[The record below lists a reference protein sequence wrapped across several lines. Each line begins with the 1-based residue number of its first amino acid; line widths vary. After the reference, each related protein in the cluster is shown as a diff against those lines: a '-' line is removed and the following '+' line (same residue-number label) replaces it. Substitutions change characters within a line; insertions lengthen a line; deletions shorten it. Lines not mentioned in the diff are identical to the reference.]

1 MTDSPT
7 KCTSK
12 NVETTSTSVNDA
24 KVFTPIAFPPEAE
37 KVIEI
42 LQKFDPRSLP
52 ALLGTFLQIVSF
64 GPYQSDQQA
73 LKMRANVEM
82 HAENCYLKGY
92 QDTLK
97 HRDAQNERDH
107 RFRIKKLN
115 HETIVKIMTLTA
127 AIMGAAIGFYL
138 YVHDNKQLGGYVLL
152 GSFFL
157 LYNLV
162 MNSKTPSL
170 PTP

>member
-1 MTDSPT
+1 
-7 KCTSK
+7 
-12 NVETTSTSVNDA
+12 
-24 KVFTPIAFPPEAE
+24 
-37 KVIEI
+37 
-42 LQKFDPRSLP
+42 
-52 ALLGTFLQIVSF
+52 
-64 GPYQSDQQA
+64 
-73 LKMRANVEM
+73 
-82 HAENCYLKGY
+82 
-92 QDTLK
+92 
-97 HRDAQNERDH
+97 
-107 RFRIKKLN
+107 
-115 HETIVKIMTLTA
+115 MTLTA